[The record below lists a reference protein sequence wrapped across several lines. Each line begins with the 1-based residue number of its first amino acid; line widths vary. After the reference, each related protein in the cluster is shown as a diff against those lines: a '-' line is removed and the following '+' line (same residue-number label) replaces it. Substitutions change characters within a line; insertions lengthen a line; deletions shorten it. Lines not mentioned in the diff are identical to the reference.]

1 MRANIRGSIW
11 NLDIFINGKTK
22 NNMKEFQKT
31 FAIYV
36 KIDVLLIY
44 KIK

>member
-11 NLDIFINGKTK
+11 NLDIFIDGKIK
-22 NNMKEFQKT
+22 KNMKEFQKT

-36 KIDVLLIY
+36 RIEVLLIY